1 MKKPSDPPLKG
12 ELCLQ
17 LCDHST
23 ICALPY
29 GLGLPPHFTASDP
42 LAEIKL
48 LSADPLAGTSAND
61 PVGVRGNDLFYPS
74 PQLKSPFQVYSD
86 YFATCVLL
94 ERP

>member
-1 MKKPSDPPLKG
+1 MALTRSSLICQSTQRQSFVRHVPFCQAPSVEMKKPSDPPLKG

-48 LSADPLAGTSAND
+48 PERR
-61 PVGVRGNDLFYPS
+61 PPS
-74 PQLKSPFQVYSD
+74 WD
-86 YFATCVLL
+86 
-94 ERP
+94 